1 MAYGLRYTLTQKL
14 RNETSLI
21 VKIYEDSYTG
31 SIKEYTPTKISLAP
45 NSNEEDPIGCIIAS
59 QLNVSFIV
67 STEDDY
73 ANFPD
78 LLNANDRKYYVE
90 LVNVAETTNIKWKG
104 FLFNDYINIGYST
117 GIQEAN
123 FVCIDALSY
132 LKYSTYSPLEGNI
145 NETTNLITVMN
156 TILNSIG
163 FPNYTYLYS
172 CCSYFAEG
180 MLDRGSSTDNEPFV
194 QTFQYRR
201 DFVGLDYYT
210 ILENIIKSFGCR
222 LFQYQGD
229 WWIMSINEIAGT
241 TNYYTKYL
249 LGSVV
254 YLTGSGTITTG
265 IDILPYSNGAVHFIS
280 NSQNKI
286 IRKGFSRVRVKS
298 PYTYAKNYIN
308 DGDFKQYTGLH
319 SAPVGFT
326 STLTGTGSL
335 TVYEYPDDEFNDVRI
350 QQSSTGVSKFK
361 TTGDVSS
368 PQYLPK
374 MGTYKGT
381 LSFRYN
387 LYSTLGYGITG
398 VCKLFVKMLVGSN
411 TYYLDSN
418 GQWLTSST
426 TCIIIP
432 QSDPPTGVITDR
444 RPRQSY
450 SLDIPFGSNTFD
462 NNDIAIGYV
471 SIEFVV
477 DSASSLFRFNNL
489 VLTQSE
495 APFSALQ
502 VERELGT
509 NKALLKEIEVPYGA
523 NYPELSVS
531 NTVGSFFNNSLVK
544 LQNWYRY
551 SKTGTYPTLVG
562 LLCRQY
568 SNIFNKN
575 MATLEADLGESQN
588 GNDFVYLNSKY
599 TVQDTSTNTLSY
611 GGKKFMANRLTLEPY
626 YSQTPS
632 LQLLEITNDDNASVE
647 TIKYLG

>member
-14 RNETSLI
+14 RNETTLI
-21 VKIYEDSYTG
+21 VKIYDDGYTG
-31 SIKEYTPTKISLAP
+31 SVKEYTPTKISLVP
-45 NSNEEDPIGCIIAS
+45 NSNEEDPIGCIISS

-78 LLNANDRKYYVE
+78 LLNANDRRYYVE
-90 LVNVAETTNIKWKG
+90 LVNVTDTTNIKWKG

-132 LKYSTYSPLEGNI
+132 LKYTKYTSLQGNI

-163 FPNYTYLYS
+163 YPNYTYLYS

-180 MLDRGSSTDNEPFV
+180 MLDRSTSTDNEPFV
-194 QTFQYRR
+194 QTFQFRR
-201 DFVGLDYYT
+201 DFVGLNYYI
-210 ILENIIKSFGCR
+210 ILENIVKSFGCR

-265 IDILPYSNGAVHFIS
+265 IDIVPYSNGAIHFIN

-286 IRKGFSRVRVKS
+286 IRKGYSRVRVTS
-298 PYTYAKNYIN
+298 PYNFASNYIN
-308 DGDFKQYTGLH
+308 NGDFKQTTGFH
-319 SAPVGFT
+319 SAPIGFT
-326 STLTGTGSL
+326 STLTGSASI
-335 TVYEYPDDEFNDVRI
+335 TVYEYSDDLFNDVKL
-350 QQSSTGVSKFK
+350 QQSGTDVSLFQ
-361 TTGDVSS
+361 TTGTISS

-374 MGTYKGT
+374 MGDYKGT
-381 LSFRYN
+381 LSFKYN
-387 LYSTLGYGITG
+387 LYSTIGYGTTG
-398 VCKLFVKMLVGSN
+398 ICKLFVRMFVDSN

-418 GQWLTSST
+418 GQWVVSSST
-426 TCIIIP
+426 YITIP
-432 QSDPPTGVITDR
+432 QSDPPTGLVVDR
-444 RPRQSY
+444 RPRQTY
-450 SLDIPFGSNTFD
+450 TLDIPFGSNTF
-462 NNDIAIGYV
+462 NNSDIATGYV
-471 SIEFVV
+471 SIAFAVE
-477 DSASSLFRFNNL
+477 SNSSVFRFNNL

-502 VERELGT
+502 TERQLGT
-509 NKALLKEIEVPYGA
+509 NIALLREIEVPYGA
-523 NYPELSVS
+523 NYPELLVS
-531 NTVGSFFNNSLVK
+531 NTIGSFFNNSLVK

-551 SKTGTYPTLVG
+551 GKSGTYSTLVS

-575 MATLEADLGESQN
+575 MATLEADLGESQK

-611 GGKKFMANRLTLEPY
+611 GGKTFMANRLTLEPY